1 MGNLETGKL
10 MKIKN
15 GHQDTGIQFYN
26 CLLVRLK
33 HCVLSILSMCFL
45 TPVKHNVEE
54 TIETDI

>member
-1 MGNLETGKL
+1 

-15 GHQDTGIQFYN
+15 GHQDTGIQLYN

-33 HCVLSILSMCFL
+33 HCVLSILGMCFP